1 MRLSFISYALG
12 VLGLLVLC
20 VRLELLPAASPSAE
34 KPTEQAALEN
44 SQSQDASAV
53 ASSGQ
58 GTPTPDFSLS
68 PDQVSALQR
77 ARGLPLAFDLEMP
90 QSARTN
96 EAFVIRAS
104 KIRVAG
110 SSSDVPLSATDSATL
125 TNVYELLRSRD
136 CLSLELQMPG
146 MQFSP
151 QGFLAPGRRDD
162 LGDYEEWNFWS
173 DKEGSYRG
181 TLYVEDTCLRT
192 QPYLNPKSSQLTVQ
206 VKSPWIE
213 RDAAVKAIL
222 DFLGGGFTLQALIVW
237 IRKRRTA
244 QP

>member
-1 MRLSFISYALG
+1 MRLSFVSYALG

-20 VRLELLPAASPSAE
+20 VRLELLPPAPPNTE
-34 KPTEQAALEN
+34 KPPELPSIEN
-44 SQSQDASAV
+44 SQSQDASEAQ
-53 ASSGQ
+53 SSDQ
-58 GTPTPDFSLS
+58 EKPAPAFSLS
-68 PDQVSALQR
+68 PDQISVLQR
-77 ARGLPLAFDLEMP
+77 ARGLPLAFDIEMP
-90 QSARTN
+90 KSARTN

-110 SSSDVPLSATDSATL
+110 SLNDVPLSATDSATL
-125 TNVYELLRSRD
+125 SNVYELLRSRD
-136 CLSLELQMPG
+136 CFSLEMQMPG

-181 TLYVEDTCLRT
+181 TFYVEDTCLRT
-192 QPYLNPKSSQLTVQ
+192 QPYLNPKSSQITVQ

-237 IRKRRTA
+237 IRKKRTA